1 MRPAGPGPLIALVAG
16 EASGDTL
23 GQHLIEALKVRFP
36 QGRFVGIAGP
46 KMVAA
51 GCEAWEPS
59 ESLAVMGLVE
69 ILRHLPRLV
78 GIRRQL
84 VARLLAEPPAVF
96 IGIDAPEFNLGLA
109 ALLHSQGIPTVQ
121 YVSPQVWA
129 WRQGRV
135 KKIAAAVDR
144 VLCLLPFEK
153 QFYDEHAVK
162 AVFVGHPLADEI
174 PLETDRSAAR
184 AALGLSAAPCIAL
197 LPGSRHGEVSR
208 LGADFAGT
216 VAWVVA
222 RRPAMQFV
230 APMVNRRLRDEFAAS
245 LEAAGIS
252 ERVKLLDGQAHT
264 ALVAC
269 DAVLLASGTATLE
282 ATLVKR
288 PMVVAY
294 RLSWLTSF
302 ILRLPGL
309 VKSSFIAQPNLLAN
323 RRLVPEFV
331 NAQVRPDVLGPALL
345 EQLERPDH
353 LELEAAFAD
362 IHRTLRRGASERAA
376 EAITELLGERHAAP

>member
-1 MRPAGPGPLIALVAG
+1 M
-16 EASGDTL
+16 L

-36 QGRFVGIAGP
+36 RARFVGIAGP
-46 KMVAA
+46 RMVAA
-51 GCEAWEPS
+51 GCEAWEPA

-69 ILRHLPRLV
+69 ILRHLPRLI
-78 GIRRQL
+78 GIRRRL
-84 VARLLAEPPAVF
+84 VARLLADPPAVF
-96 IGIDAPEFNLGLA
+96 VGIDAPEFNLGLA
-109 ALLHSQGIPTVQ
+109 ALLHQAGIPTVQ

-153 QFYDEHAVK
+153 QFYDDHAVK

-174 PLETDRSAAR
+174 PLEVDRFAAR
-184 AALGLSAAPCIAL
+184 TALGLSADPCIAI

-208 LGADFAGT
+208 LGADFART
-216 VAWVVA
+216 IAWVA
-222 RRPAMQFV
+222 AHRPAMQFV
-230 APMVNRRLRDEFAAS
+230 APMVNRRLRDEFAAF
-245 LEAAGIS
+245 LETAGIAA
-252 ERVKLLDGQAHT
+252 RVNLLDGQAHT
-264 ALVAC
+264 AMAAC

-294 RLSWLTSF
+294 RLNWLTTF

-309 VKSSFIAQPNLLAN
+309 VKSRFIAQPNLLAN

-331 NAQVRPDVLGPALL
+331 NEQVRPDVLGPALL
-345 EQLERPDH
+345 EQIERPDRP
-353 LELEAAFAD
+353 ELEAVFAD
-362 IHRTLRRGASERAA
+362 IHRSLRRGASDRAA
-376 EAITELLGERHAAP
+376 AAIVELLGEGHAAA